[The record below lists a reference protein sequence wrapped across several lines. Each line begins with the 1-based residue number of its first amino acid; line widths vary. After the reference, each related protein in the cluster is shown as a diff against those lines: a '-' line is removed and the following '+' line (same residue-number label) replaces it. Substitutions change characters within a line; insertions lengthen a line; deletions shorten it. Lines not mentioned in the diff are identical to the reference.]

1 MRITV
6 VGTGAVGRTLG
17 TALAAL
23 GHDVVIATRDPEAT
37 RGRPEWD
44 GGLPPLVPMP
54 GAADDAELVVNAT
67 AGTVSLD
74 ALRAVGDLAGK
85 VVLDVSNPL
94 DFSAGFPPTLAVKDT
109 DSLAEQLQRGL
120 PGARV
125 VKALNTMT
133 AGVMLEPGL
142 VGNGDTTVFVAGDD
156 EEAKGVVTGLLE
168 AAGWRDVLD
177 LGPLEAARGLEMWLP
192 LWLRIMGA
200 LGTASFNLKIVR

>member
-6 VGTGAVGRTLG
+6 VGTGSVGRTLAAG
-17 TALAAL
+17 LSAL
-23 GHDVVIATRDPEAT
+23 GHEVVVATRDPEAT
-37 RGRPEWD
+37 SARPGWD
-44 GGLPPLVPMP
+44 APAPLVALA

-67 AGTVSLD
+67 AGSASLE
-74 ALRAVGDLAGK
+74 ALRALGDLTGT

-94 DFSAGFPPTLAVKDT
+94 DSSAGFPPTLAVKDT

-133 AGVMLEPGL
+133 AGVMLQPHL
-142 VGNGDTTVFVAGDD
+142 VGDGTSTVLVAGDD
-156 EEAKGVVTGLLE
+156 QDAKGVVVGLLE

-177 LGPLEAARGLEMWLP
+177 LGPLEAARGMEMWVP
-192 LWLRIMGA
+192 LWLRVMGA

>member
-6 VGTGAVGRTLG
+6 VGTGAVGRTRG
-17 TALAAL
+17 TGLAAL
-23 GHDVVIATRDPEAT
+23 GHDVVIATRDPEGT

-44 GGLPPLVPMP
+44 GRLPPLVPMP
-54 GAADDAELVVNAT
+54 GAADDAVLVVNAT
-67 AGTVSLD
+67 AGTASLE

-133 AGVMLEPGL
+133 AGGMLEPGL

>member
-6 VGTGAVGRTLG
+6 VGTGVVGRTL
-17 TALAAL
+17 AAGLTGL
-23 GHDVVIATRDPEAT
+23 GHEVVVATRDPEAT
-37 RGRPEWD
+37 RARTEWD
-44 GGLPPLVPMP
+44 DGLPPLVPLP
-54 GAADDAELVVNAT
+54 GAADDAGLVVNAT
-67 AGTVSLD
+67 AGVASLE
-74 ALRAVGDLAGK
+74 ALRALGDLTGT

-94 DFSAGFPPTLAVKDT
+94 DFSEGFPPTLTVKDT

-142 VGNGDTTVFVAGDD
+142 VGDGSTTVFVAGDD
-156 EEAKGVVTGLLE
+156 EEAKEVVTGLLE

-177 LGPLEAARGLEMWLP
+177 LGALEAARGLEMWLP

>member
-6 VGTGAVGRTLG
+6 VGTGVVGRTLAAG
-17 TALAAL
+17 FAAL
-23 GHDVVIATRDPEAT
+23 GHEVVVATRDPDAT

-44 GGLPPLVPMP
+44 EELPPLVPLP
-54 GAADDAELVVNAT
+54 GAADGADLVVNAT
-67 AGTVSLD
+67 AGLASLE
-74 ALRAVGDLAGK
+74 ALQALGGLGGR

-94 DFSAGFPPTLAVKDT
+94 DFSQGFPPTLAVKDT
-109 DSLAEQLQRGL
+109 DSLAEQLQRAL
-120 PGARV
+120 PDARV

-133 AGVMLEPGL
+133 AGVMLQPGL
-142 VGNGDTTVFVAGDD
+142 VGDGGTTVFVAGDD

-168 AAGWRDVLD
+168 QAGWRDVLD

-192 LWLRIMGA
+192 LWLRVMGA

>member
-6 VGTGAVGRTLG
+6 VGTGAVGRTL
-17 TALAAL
+17 AAGLGGL
-23 GHDVVIATRDPEAT
+23 GHEVVVATRDPDAT

-44 GGLPPLVPMP
+44 DAAPLVSLP
-54 GAADDAELVVNAT
+54 GAAHDAALVVNAT
-67 AGTVSLD
+67 AGTASLE
-74 ALRAVGDLAGK
+74 ALRALGDLAGS

-109 DSLAEQLQRGL
+109 DSLAEQLQRAL

-133 AGVMLEPGL
+133 AQVMLQPQL
-142 VGNGDTTVFVAGDD
+142 VGDGSSTVLVAGDD
-156 EEAKGVVTGLLE
+156 DDAKAVVVELLE

-177 LGPLEAARGLEMWLP
+177 LGPLEAARGMEMWLP
-192 LWLRIMGA
+192 LWLRVMGA
-200 LGTASFNLKIVR
+200 LGTATFNLKIVR

>member
-6 VGTGAVGRTLG
+6 VGTGTAGRTLAAG
-17 TALAAL
+17 LGAL
-23 GHDVVIATRDPEAT
+23 GHDVVVATRDPEAT
-37 RGRPEWD
+37 SARPEWD
-44 GGLPPLVPMP
+44 DGLRPLVPLP
-54 GAADDAELVVNAT
+54 GAADDADLVVNAT
-67 AGTVSLD
+67 AGVASLE
-74 ALRAVGDLAGK
+74 ALQALGDLTGK
-85 VVLDVSNPL
+85 IVLDVSNPL
-94 DFSAGFPPTLAVKDT
+94 DFSAGFPPRLAVKDT

-142 VGNGDTTVFVAGDD
+142 VGDGGTTVFVAGDD
-156 EEAKGVVTGLLE
+156 EEARAIVTRLLE

-177 LGPLEAARGLEMWLP
+177 LGPLEAARGMEMWLP

>member
-1 MRITV
+1 V
-6 VGTGAVGRTLG
+6 
-17 TALAAL
+17 
-23 GHDVVIATRDPEAT
+23 ATRDPEAT
-37 RGRPEWD
+37 RARPEWD
-44 GGLPPLVPMP
+44 DAAPLVALP
-54 GAADDAELVVNAT
+54 GAAQDAALVVNAT
-67 AGTVSLD
+67 AGTASLE
-74 ALRAVGDLAGK
+74 ALRALGDLAGK

-133 AGVMLEPGL
+133 AGVMLQPQL
-142 VGNGDTTVFVAGDD
+142 VGDGSSTVLVAGND
-156 EEAKGVVTGLLE
+156 EDAKAMVVELLE

-177 LGPLEAARGLEMWLP
+177 LGPLEAARGMEMWLP
-192 LWLRIMGA
+192 LWLRVMGA

>member
-6 VGTGAVGRTLG
+6 VGTGAVGR
-17 TALAAL
+17 ALAAGLGGL
-23 GHDVVIATRDPEAT
+23 GHEVVVATRDPDAT

-44 GGLPPLVPMP
+44 DAAPLVSLP
-54 GAADDAELVVNAT
+54 GAAQDAALVVNAT
-67 AGTVSLD
+67 AGTASLE
-74 ALRAVGDLAGK
+74 ALRGLGDLAGT

-133 AGVMLEPGL
+133 AQVMLQPQL
-142 VGNGDTTVFVAGDD
+142 VGDGSSTVFVAGDD
-156 EEAKGVVTGLLE
+156 DDAKAVVVKLLE

-177 LGPLEAARGLEMWLP
+177 LGPLEAARGMEMWLP
-192 LWLRIMGA
+192 LWLRVMGA
-200 LGTASFNLKIVR
+200 LGTATFNLKIVR

>member
-6 VGTGAVGRTLG
+6 VGSGAVGRTLAAG
-17 TALAAL
+17 LGAL
-23 GHDVVIATRDPEAT
+23 GHEVVVASRDPEAT
-37 RGRPEWD
+37 RARPEWD
-44 GGLPPLVPMP
+44 DPAPLVALT
-54 GAADDAELVVNAT
+54 GAAQDADLVVNAT
-67 AGTVSLD
+67 AGTASLE
-74 ALRAVGDLAGK
+74 ALLALGDLAGN

-133 AGVMLEPGL
+133 AGVMLQPHL
-142 VGNGDTTVFVAGDD
+142 VGDGSTTVLLAGDD
-156 EEAKGVVTGLLE
+156 EEAKAVVGELLE

-177 LGPLEAARGLEMWLP
+177 LGPLEAARGMEMWLP
-192 LWLRIMGA
+192 LWLRVMGA

>member
-6 VGTGAVGRTLG
+6 VGTGAVGR
-17 TALAAL
+17 ALAAGLGAL
-23 GHDVVIATRDPEAT
+23 GHDVVVATRDPEVT
-37 RGRPEWD
+37 RSRAEWD
-44 GGLPPLVPMP
+44 DAAPLVALP
-54 GAADDAELVVNAT
+54 GAADGAELVVNAT
-67 AGTVSLD
+67 AGVASLD
-74 ALRAVGDLAGK
+74 ALQALGDLTGK

-133 AGVMLEPGL
+133 AGVMLQPHL
-142 VGNGDTTVFVAGDD
+142 VGDGTSTVLVAGDD
-156 EEAKGVVTGLLE
+156 DGAKGVVVGLLE

-177 LGPLEAARGLEMWLP
+177 LGPLEAARGMEMWLP
-192 LWLRIMGA
+192 LWLRVMAA
-200 LGTASFNLKIVR
+200 LGTATFNLKIVR

>member
-6 VGTGAVGRTLG
+6 VGSGAVGRTLAAG
-17 TALAAL
+17 LGAL
-23 GHDVVIATRDPEAT
+23 GHEVVVASRDPEAT
-37 RGRPEWD
+37 RARPEWD
-44 GGLPPLVPMP
+44 DAAPLVALA
-54 GAADDAELVVNAT
+54 GAAQDADLVVNAT
-67 AGTVSLD
+67 AGTASLE
-74 ALRAVGDLAGK
+74 ALRALGDLAGK

-133 AGVMLEPGL
+133 AGVMLQPHL
-142 VGNGDTTVFVAGDD
+142 VGDGSTTVLLAGDD
-156 EEAKGVVTGLLE
+156 EEAKAVVGELLE

-177 LGPLEAARGLEMWLP
+177 LGPLEAARGMEMWLP
-192 LWLRIMGA
+192 LWLRVMGA